1 VDVQHQG
8 VVKVQEQVLP
18 VGISG
23 NKDMPVQERRPR
35 REPALRTGDCQPLA
49 AEDVRE
55 LPRQAQECMAF
66 RHYSMTSPVV
76 S

>member
-1 VDVQHQG
+1 MQHQG

-18 VGISG
+18 VGVGG
-23 NKDMPVQERRPR
+23 NKDVPVQERRTAG
-35 REPALRTGDCQPLA
+35 EPALGTGNCQPLA
-49 AEDVRE
+49 AEDVTE
-55 LPRQAQECMAF
+55 LPCQAPERMPF

>member
-1 VDVQHQG
+1 VDVQHQR

-18 VGISG
+18 VGIRG
-23 NKDMPVQERRPR
+23 NQDTPVQERRSPAK
-35 REPALRTGDCQPLA
+35 PALRAGDGQPLA

-55 LPRQAQECMAF
+55 LPRQAPECMAF

>member
-1 VDVQHQG
+1 VDVQHQR

-18 VGISG
+18 VGVGG
-23 NKDMPVQERRPR
+23 NKDVPVQERRAAG
-35 REPALRTGDCQPLA
+35 EPALGAGNCQPLA
-49 AEDVRE
+49 AEDVAE
-55 LPRQAQECMAF
+55 LPRQAPECMSF